1 MEKEIDIQTILRDRM
16 VFICNSICHK
26 LGEDKTRWTVLLD
39 ENDDFPAL
47 CGYEINY
54 YDNENVISFQLN
66 VRKSTVK
73 GKFIIILTYANN
85 GEKTEFTCSLKYIAG
100 EYVAMHEAIKAAV

>member
-1 MEKEIDIQTILRDRM
+1 MLL
-16 VFICNSICHK
+16 ICNSIRHK
-26 LGEDKTRWTVLLD
+26 LGEDMARWTVLLD

-73 GKFIIILTYANN
+73 GKFIIILTYANS
-85 GEKTEFTCSLKYIAG
+85 GEKTEFTYSLKYIAR
-100 EYVAMHEAIKAAV
+100 EYVAMHEAIKSAV

>member
-1 MEKEIDIQTILRDRM
+1 MMKIRM
-16 VFICNSICHK
+16 FLICNSIRHK

-54 YDNENVISFQLN
+54 YDTENIISFQLN
-66 VRKSTVK
+66 VRKSTEK
-73 GKFIIILTYANN
+73 GKFIIILTYANS
-85 GEKTEFTCSLKYIAG
+85 GEKTEFTYSLKYIAR
-100 EYVAMHEAIKAAV
+100 EYVAMHEAIKSAV